1 MAQPVFVED
10 QHPRRCGGKFKDK
23 QRPDAAP
30 PDGVVPIARRTAEQ
44 SDVPTLV
51 PSGADPAAVL
61 AARSHTITGGLNR
74 KGKDPTPA
82 QEEFGRL
89 IREVMA
95 DSGWVKLLEMKKL
108 RRSYSIWNTLRILSV
123 YPDAVEVLPASGWE
137 KIGRNVKDGAKGAA
151 IMCPRPYNFKDQ
163 DDDDGDDD
171 GEPVVSGVRFV
182 ISDRTRVY
190 DAADTEG
197 DPLPSFET
205 APPSGDPRS
214 VAQMNLDLAAV
225 AAVSGIAV
233 SDSDDLDDGVRGL
246 YNPPAKQIELSAGL
260 TPAERAAVLAH
271 ELGHAHDRQ
280 LISNPSLYRTHRP
293 DCEAVAEA
301 VAWSISQ
308 DYNVDTN
315 MASAAYVAG
324 WNPERA
330 KLAKNVL
337 ERWWNAEKAIC
348 EKLDKVREARMKA
361 AA

>member
-1 MAQPVFVED
+1 MFVED
-10 QHPRRCGGKFKDK
+10 QHPRSGGGKFTDK

-30 PDGVVPIARRTAEQ
+30 PDGVSAIARSISEQ
-44 SDVPTLV
+44 SDVLSLV
-51 PSGADPAAVL
+51 PSDADSATVL
-61 AARSHTITGGLNR
+61 AARPHTVTGGLNR
-74 KGKDPTPA
+74 RGKDPTPA

-89 IREVMA
+89 IREVMGN
-95 DSGWVKLLEMKKL
+95 SGWVKLLEMKKL

-123 YPDAVEVLPASGWE
+123 YPDAANVLPASGWE

-151 IMCPRPYNFKDQ
+151 VMCPRPYRFKDQ
-163 DDDDGDDD
+163 DDDDDDDD
-171 GEPVVSGVRFV
+171 GEPIFSGVRFV

-190 DAADTEG
+190 DVADTEG
-197 DPLPSFET
+197 DPLPSFEA

-225 AAVSGIAV
+225 AAVSGITVA
-233 SDSDDLDDGVRGL
+233 DSDDLDDGVLGR
-246 YNPPAKQIELSAGL
+246 YNTTSKQIVLSAEL

-280 LISNPSLYRTHRP
+280 LITNPSLYQTHRP

-308 DYNVDTN
+308 DYNVNTN